1 MVGFM
6 ELFFLQN
13 DRSSYNHSSKTPQFP
28 SEVIDKTVEE
38 VISPFGASIFTI

>member
-1 MVGFM
+1 LV
-6 ELFFLQN
+6 LWNFFSCRTTGALTTTAA
-13 DRSSYNHSSKTPQFP
+13 KTPKFP